1 MIPLE
6 WIFIQIADIIT
17 HLPSNMEKG
26 MATHSS
32 ILAWSIPW
40 TQEPGRLQSIRSERI
55 GHNWSNLA
63 CTQELWTWSC
73 WFGKFIIVLMYSL
86 AFSYCCGYWCRYSYL
101 VVVIDVRLMNVHLL
115 WYPKMLFICIEA
127 FFIALHYNIV
137 DESCFYH
144 YMMIY
149 IWLFDLLYA
158 STIPD
163 V

>member
-1 MIPLE
+1 MQE
-6 WIFIQIADIIT
+6 TKRYRF
-17 HLPSNMEKG
+17 N
-26 MATHSS
+26 
-32 ILAWSIPW
+32 AWMGKIPW
-40 TQEPGRLQSIRSERI
+40 RRAWQPTPVFLPGVSHGQRSLVGCIQSIGSQRVGCDWRD
-55 GHNWSNLA
+55 LA

-127 FFIALHYNIV
+127 SFIALHYNIV